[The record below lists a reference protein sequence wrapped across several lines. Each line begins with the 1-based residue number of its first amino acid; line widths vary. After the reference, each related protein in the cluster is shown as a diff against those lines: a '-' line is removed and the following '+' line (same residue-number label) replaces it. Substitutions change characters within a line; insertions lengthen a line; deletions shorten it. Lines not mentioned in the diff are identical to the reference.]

1 MQYDEGFEQKPKKLS
16 ISLWKRVLRLAKSH
30 WGTLGQ
36 CMTMLAI
43 LGVSEAMPPL
53 MTRYAIDTFIVG
65 KNTQNLT
72 WFIVIYALMILID
85 FAASYRFLQL
95 SGKIEWGVNYDIRTR
110 GFRKLQELP
119 FSYYDRMPVGNLL
132 TRLTSDTA
140 QIGEALG
147 WGMVD
152 LVWAIFFL
160 LTSFVAMFFI
170 NWNLAMIALA
180 SLPVLVLISGIFQK
194 RMIASQR
201 KIRHINS
208 QITTAFNEGI
218 MGART
223 TKTLVR
229 EEMNF
234 DEFKVLT
241 DKMHRNSVKAA
252 VLSSLFFPMVTSV
265 AAIVTA
271 YVLTEGAGLV
281 ISGLM
286 SLGSIAAFISYI
298 TDFFHPVQNIAG
310 TFSEFQRRQAAAERV
325 LTLLDTE
332 PDIQDTPEVAQIFGD
347 NFNPNKDN
355 WPEIQGDIDFEDV
368 SFKYKD
374 GEEVLKNFNLH
385 IKAGETVALV
395 GATGAGKSTIVNLI
409 CRFYEPTGG
418 SIKID
423 GVDYRQRSQ
432 LWLQSNLGYV
442 LQEPHLFSG
451 TIADNIRYAA
461 ADATDSMIRNAAKL
475 VSAENFILKLEKGYD
490 TQVGEGGNRLST
502 GEKQLISFAR
512 AIIHNPRIFVLDEA
526 TSSVDTQTEV
536 LIQHAIEKTLA
547 GRTSFIIAHR
557 LSTIRHA
564 DRILVIEDGQI
575 VESGT
580 HEELIRIGSQY
591 YQLYTSQFREEKSMD
606 VLGIKT
612 K

>member
-1 MQYDEGFEQKPKKLS
+1 MQFEEELDQKPKKLS
-16 ISLWKRVLRLAKSH
+16 LSLWVRILKLARKH
-30 WGTLGQ
+30 WRKLGE
-36 CMTMLAI
+36 CMLMLALI
-43 LGVSEAMPPL
+43 GIGEALPPL
-53 MTRYAIDTFIVG
+53 MTRYAVDTFVVG
-65 KNTQNLT
+65 KNMGTLG
-72 WFIVIYALMILID
+72 WFIGIYIVMLVLD

-95 SGKIEWGVNYDIRTR
+95 SGQIEWGVNYDIRAR

-132 TRLTSDTA
+132 TRVTGDTA

-152 LVWAIFFL
+152 FVWAFFFL
-160 LTSFVAMFFI
+160 LSSFVAM
-170 NWNLAMIALA
+170 IALNWQLA
-180 SLPVLVLISGIFQK
+180 LAAFLSLPVLALISLYFQK
-194 RMIASQR
+194 KMIGNQR
-201 KIRHINS
+201 KIRRTNS
-208 QITTAFNEGI
+208 MITAAFNEGI
-218 MGART
+218 MGAKT

-234 DEFKVLT
+234 EEFKELT
-241 DKMHRNSVKAA
+241 SKMYKRSVYAA
-252 VLSSLFFPMVTSV
+252 VISSLFFPIVSSV
-265 AAIVTA
+265 GAIATA

-281 ISGLM
+281 LTGAM
-286 SLGSIAAFISYI
+286 SLGTIAAFISYI
-298 TDFFHPVQNIAG
+298 TDFFHPVQNIAS

-332 PDIQDTPEVAQIFGD
+332 PDIQDTKEVEDLFGD
-347 NFNPNKDN
+347 NFNPRREN
-355 WPEIQGDIDFEDV
+355 WPPIKGDIEFDDV

-374 GEEVLKNFNLH
+374 GEEVLAHFNLS
-385 IKAGETVALV
+385 IKAGETIALV

-409 CRFYEPTGG
+409 CRFYEPTEG

-423 GVDYRQRSQ
+423 GSDYRKRSQ
-432 LWLQSNLGYV
+432 LWLQSNIGYV
-442 LQEPHLFSG
+442 LQEPQLFSG
-451 TIADNIRYAA
+451 TIADNIRYAEKE
-461 ADATDSMIRNAAKL
+461 ATDEQVRKAARLVNAE
-475 VSAENFILKLEKGYD
+475 SFILKLEKGYD

-526 TSSVDTQTEV
+526 TSSVDTETEMM
-536 LIQHAIEKTLA
+536 IQQAIEKTLL

-575 VESGT
+575 AESGT
-580 HEELIRIGSQY
+580 HKELIAARGQY
-591 YQLYTSQFREEKSMD
+591 YQLYTTQFREERSMD
-606 VLGIKT
+606 VLSK
-612 K
+612 KN

>member
-1 MQYDEGFEQKPKKLS
+1 MQFEEELDQKPKKLS
-16 ISLWKRVLRLAKSH
+16 LSLWVRILKLARKH
-30 WGTLGQ
+30 WRKLGE
-36 CMTMLAI
+36 CMLMLALI
-43 LGVSEAMPPL
+43 GIGEALPPL
-53 MTRYAIDTFIVG
+53 MTRYAVDTFVVG
-65 KNTQNLT
+65 KNMGTLG
-72 WFIVIYALMILID
+72 WFIGIYIVMLVLD

-95 SGKIEWGVNYDIRTR
+95 SGQIEWGVNYDIRAR

-132 TRLTSDTA
+132 TRVTGDTA

-152 LVWAIFFL
+152 FVWAFFFL
-160 LTSFVAMFFI
+160 LSSFVAM
-170 NWNLAMIALA
+170 IALNWQLA
-180 SLPVLVLISGIFQK
+180 LAAFLSLPVLALISLYFQK
-194 RMIASQR
+194 KMIGNQR
-201 KIRHINS
+201 KIRRTNS
-208 QITTAFNEGI
+208 MITAAFNEGI
-218 MGART
+218 MGAKT

-234 DEFKVLT
+234 EEFKELT
-241 DKMHRNSVKAA
+241 SKMYKRSVYAA
-252 VLSSLFFPMVTSV
+252 VISSLFFPIVSSV
-265 AAIVTA
+265 GAIATA

-281 ISGLM
+281 LTGAM
-286 SLGSIAAFISYI
+286 SLGTIAAFISYI
-298 TDFFHPVQNIAG
+298 TDFFHPVQNIAS

-332 PDIQDTPEVAQIFGD
+332 PDIQDTKEVEDLFGD
-347 NFNPNKDN
+347 NFNPRREN
-355 WPEIQGDIDFEDV
+355 WPPIKGDIEFDDV

-374 GEEVLKNFNLH
+374 GEEVLAHFNLS
-385 IKAGETVALV
+385 IKAGETIALV

-409 CRFYEPTGG
+409 CRFYEPTEG

-423 GVDYRQRSQ
+423 GSDYRKRSQ
-432 LWLQSNLGYV
+432 LWLQSNIGYV
-442 LQEPHLFSG
+442 LQEPQLFSG
-451 TIADNIRYAA
+451 TIADNIRYAEKE
-461 ADATDSMIRNAAKL
+461 ATDEQVRKAAQLVNAE
-475 VSAENFILKLEKGYD
+475 SFILKLEKGYD

-526 TSSVDTQTEV
+526 TSSVDTETEMM
-536 LIQHAIEKTLA
+536 IQQAIEKTLL

-575 VESGT
+575 AESGT
-580 HEELIRIGSQY
+580 HKELIAARGQY
-591 YQLYTSQFREEKSMD
+591 YQLYTTQFREERSMD
-606 VLGIKT
+606 VLSK
-612 K
+612 KN